1 MKRWSFALSII
12 GVACMMLGTVWI
24 ASLLNGKSSGE
35 VLQNSLNGG
44 NNAGET
50 SFSLPSGLYE
60 DGTEVSLS
68 ADVSEIYYTLDGSE
82 PSERSNRYT
91 EPLQV
96 SDTTV
101 IRAAAR
107 LPDGTLTVP
116 YMQTYF
122 TESNDL
128 PVISVA
134 ADPEDLWSEEK
145 GIYVEGPGAS
155 AEYPYD
161 GANYW
166 MDWKITVQM
175 EYLRDQ
181 EGVYSSLADMEI
193 FGGETRTKPQRSF
206 MIDAESEYGN
216 SELLYPFFDSLPYSS
231 YESIILRNGGQDFER
246 THMLD
251 ALVSTLAIEIGLD
264 AQVYQPVV
272 LYLNGEYWGLYD
284 LRERIDHHY
293 FSRHHKVSRDNLI
306 LLEADAEEKE
316 GSDESY
322 IGMIAYIQSNDTA
335 EPEVYQVIEDEMDID
350 NFIDYILTEL
360 YIGNT
365 DWPSHN
371 IRFWKNTNPETKWKW
386 IVYDSDVSF
395 QDASENTVQRFYDY
409 KGKGDDKLYSSYLF
423 RELLKNEEF
432 RVRFEERSRELY
444 SSTLSSEYI
453 VATIERLAAE
463 IRPEMDGHLEK
474 WDGNLQEWEAE
485 VQALK
490 AFARERNDYMTRHI
504 DELMDQYQQ
513 GGS

>member
-1 MKRWSFALSII
+1 MKKWSFALSVV
-12 GVACMMLGTVWI
+12 GVACMMLGAAWV

-35 VLQNSLNGG
+35 VLQNSLSGQ
-44 NNAGET
+44 NNTGVI

-60 DGTEVSLS
+60 EGTDISLA
-68 ADVSEIYYTLDGSE
+68 ADAEDIFYTLDGSE
-82 PSERSNRYT
+82 PTEQSTRYT
-91 EPLQV
+91 APLQI

-101 IRAAAR
+101 IRAAAK
-107 LPDGTLTVP
+107 LEDGTLTPP
-116 YMQTYF
+116 YMQTYL
-122 TESNDL
+122 TEPNDL

-134 ADPEDLWSEEK
+134 AEPEDLWSEEK

-155 AEYPYD
+155 DEYPYE

-175 EYLRDQ
+175 EYLKNQ
-181 EGVYSSLADMEI
+181 ESVYSSLADMEI

-231 YESIILRNGGQDFER
+231 YESIILRNGGQDFEK

-251 ALVSTLAIEIGLD
+251 ALVSTLAAEIGLD

-272 LYLNGEYWGLYD
+272 LYLNGAYWGLYD

-293 FSRHHKVSRDNLI
+293 FSRHHQVKRDDLV

-322 IGMIAYIQSNDTA
+322 IGMIAYIQSNDPA
-335 EPEVYQVIEDEMDID
+335 EPEVYRVIEEEMDVE

-395 QDASENTVQRFYDY
+395 QDATENTVQRFYDY

-423 RELLKNEEF
+423 RELLKNEQF
-432 RVRFEERSRELY
+432 RERFKERSEELY
-444 SSTLSSEYI
+444 SSTLSSDHIEA
-453 VATIERLAAE
+453 VIERLAAD
-463 IRPEMDGHLEK
+463 IRPEMVRHLEK
-474 WDGNLQEWEAE
+474 WDGDTGKWEAE

-490 AFARERNDYMTRHI
+490 SFARERNDYITQHI
-504 DELMDQYQQ
+504 DELLNQYQQ